1 MKDENIKNTSIFF
14 YIAVLL
20 PLFSIPC
27 RLYLADP
34 NGFDAAKVRLID
46 QTLLSIFYISRFVL
60 VVPSGVDKKR
70 TSH

>member
-34 NGFDAAKVRLID
+34 NGFVVAKVRLID
-46 QTLLSIFYISRFVL
+46 QTLL
-60 VVPSGVDKKR
+60 
-70 TSH
+70 